1 MLEWKRQNGITHHF
15 CQYGQHNAPL
25 DQFTEETLG
34 CCNDC
39 LVTLRAETQ
48 RQHENHQVWLVWRD
62 TPEGRLVRA
71 CADVVNEEKAL
82 DFADE
87 WDLDFGNDYNRA
99 LRRVQRLTG
108 LTGGDAYTYAHA
120 HCNDAPPIR

>member
-1 MLEWKRQNGITHHF
+1 MYWHSRIETSTRHCVPRSSTNILCATRQTPKSIFGQSGRRYGMLEWKRQNGITHHF

-82 DFADE
+82 DF
-87 WDLDFGNDYNRA
+87 
-99 LRRVQRLTG
+99 
-108 LTGGDAYTYAHA
+108 
-120 HCNDAPPIR
+120 